1 MNVIKLT
8 ERHYEKSE
16 KNLKCW
22 PKYYTQ
28 FLNIACQNAKAT
40 SPKNVGSVKEAF
52 TEMRKEGIRGTL
64 FNWIKFYNKKYGE
77 DKLVA
82 AADKLYAMLQKME
95 IKHISPEMCGDYIKE
110 IVYNKTQMGLG
121 GEERAVIAVAGYYN
135 LKYKFSTQQE
145 ESKGIDAWLIGKNKD
160 VPIQVKPHGNIKKS
174 HVHNQVD
181 TSYLLYITYEDK
193 KPICYIQNPEVMSRY
208 EN

>member
-8 ERHYEKSE
+8 ARHYEESE
-16 KNLKCW
+16 KNLRPW

-28 FLNIACQNAKAT
+28 LLNVASSNSKAA

-52 TEMRKEGIRGTL
+52 TKMREQGIPGTL
-64 FNWIKFYNKKYGE
+64 SNWIKFYNKTYGK

-82 AADKLYAMLQKME
+82 AADKIYTMLQKME
-95 IKHISPEMCGDYIKE
+95 IKHISRDYCGEYIKE
-110 IVYNKTQMGLG
+110 LVYNKTQMGLG

-135 LKYKFSTQQE
+135 LKYKFSTPQE
-145 ESKGIDAWLIGKNKD
+145 ESKGIDAWLVGKNKD
-160 VPIQVKPHGNIKKS
+160 VPIQVKPQDNIKKS

-181 TSYLLYITYEDK
+181 TNYLLYITYEDK